1 MSFLTK
7 SFDILPRCRHMSE
20 QPDRYGS
27 GPLHTFSI
35 GIAGSPD
42 LAAAQKVA
50 DLIGTVHHG
59 FTFTVQDGL
68 DAIFDVIWH
77 IESYEQIRAS
87 VPMYIL
93 SRKIKAMGYKVR
105 HATASASTCRIVHA
119 CAPCIV
125 CRQIIRAAQV
135 PPFRCCAAACECRAR
150 AGAVM

>member
-1 MSFLTK
+1 
-7 SFDILPRCRHMSE
+7 MSE

-87 VPMYIL
+87 VPMYLL

-105 HATASASTCRIVHA
+105 SRRRLLPTATTAGRSSTVDCTHPQPLHALYAQPLHV
-119 CAPCIV
+119 PCGS
-125 CRQIIRAAQV
+125 CSPR
-135 PPFRCCAAACECRAR
+135 
-150 AGAVM
+150 

>member
-1 MSFLTK
+1 MRNGNRARLYA
-7 SFDILPRCRHMSE
+7 CRHMNE
-20 QPDRYGS
+20 QPDRFGS

-35 GIAGSPD
+35 GIEGSPD

-59 FTFTVQDGL
+59 FTFTVQEGL

-87 VPMYIL
+87 VPMYLL

-105 HATASASTCRIVHA
+105 LRHTLQPSMHCTGRTS
-119 CAPCIV
+119 
-125 CRQIIRAAQV
+125 
-135 PPFRCCAAACECRAR
+135 
-150 AGAVM
+150 

>member
-1 MSFLTK
+1 MCPHAPPSATL
-7 SFDILPRCRHMSE
+7 DIAAHAAPSAVAAPGFGSPAPERCARHRPDSNTPRRACRHMNE

-35 GIAGSPD
+35 GIEGSPD

-68 DAIFDVIWH
+68 DALFDVIWH

-87 VPMYIL
+87 VPMYLL

-105 HATASASTCRIVHA
+105 RRPLPAV
-119 CAPCIV
+119 P
-125 CRQIIRAAQV
+125 AADH
-135 PPFRCCAAACECRAR
+135 
-150 AGAVM
+150 

>member
-1 MSFLTK
+1 MK
-7 SFDILPRCRHMSE
+7 SIDTLPRCRHMSE

-42 LAAAQKVA
+42 LEAAQKVA

-87 VPMYIL
+87 VPMYLL

-105 HATASASTCRIVHA
+105 HVEAAPSLRIRQHLLHQQCMRPRAS
-119 CAPCIV
+119 
-125 CRQIIRAAQV
+125 CRQIVRAA
-135 PPFRCCAAACECRAR
+135 
-150 AGAVM
+150 